1 MSAPFVVFYRYQ
13 GQDYS
18 KGFPTMHKAK
28 QFARVTGGRV
38 EMQLSNVFIGV

>member
-1 MSAPFVVFYRYQ
+1 MSAPFIVFYRYQ

-38 EMQLSNVFIGV
+38 ECRLVNLLER